1 MYFFLRRRLLNLEIA
16 VRRLCRRMRTFTQ
29 TLYVKVEK
37 NEKKKKDF
45 LLILCFKVSKRGGKK
60 SFIKHKKS
68 DRVPQVMSLESA
80 SGLKTTRLNIL
91 NVWGCGVGGCSAA
104 HASSLC
110 LRLGAECCCICHR

>member
-1 MYFFLRRRLLNLEIA
+1 M
-16 VRRLCRRMRTFTQ
+16 
-29 TLYVKVEK
+29 
-37 NEKKKKDF
+37 KKKRFFIDF
-45 LLILCFKVSKRGGKK
+45 MLQSLFAPYVRGGKK

-68 DRVPQVMSLESA
+68 DRVPQVMSHESA

-110 LRLGAECCCICHR
+110 LRLGAECCCIRHR